1 MADKDGGL
9 LVGFGPSKESS
20 EKDAPPPES
29 DDTTSPDSAAEDA
42 ALSVVLGKGDL
53 ATRKTA
59 LRDFVDMRIHNMK
72 ASK

>member
-9 LVGFGPSKESS
+9 LVGFGPLKEGK
-20 EKDAPPPES
+20 EKDAPPSES
-29 DDTTSPDSAAEDA
+29 DDTSSPGSAAEEA

-53 ATRKTA
+53 ETRKTA
-59 LRDFVDMRIHNMK
+59 LRDFVDMRISSTK